1 MSFREV
7 FPYAEVVG
15 HLPPDV
21 AESLVMLQDE
31 FEPYSSEFNKAFEEI
46 ERSEAEKNDLKEK
59 NHKEQYPSH

>member
-1 MSFREV
+1 
-7 FPYAEVVG
+7 
-15 HLPPDV
+15 
-21 AESLVMLQDE
+21 MLQDE